1 MTGINKRVSCEVC
14 FKIMRSNHLNR
25 HIKIHD
31 VEAQLQLI
39 KRIQNAYKQMVFK
52 RRDVYDFKLFLGG
65 TIYEIL
71 QKGKI
76 QISHLTS
83 EQKEALDIYKRE
95 CDYKKLMFDNDKLVK
110 QHVLKINSEMQL
122 EDVTEVQLKKERE
135 EVENNNNW

>member
-1 MTGINKRVSCEVC
+1 MI
-14 FKIMRSNHLNR
+14 
-25 HIKIHD
+25 
-31 VEAQLQLI
+31 
-39 KRIQNAYKQMVFK
+39 FK
-52 RRDVYDFKLFLGG
+52 RRDVYHFKLILGG
-65 TIYEIL
+65 AIYKIL

>member
-1 MTGINKRVSCEVC
+1 MI
-14 FKIMRSNHLNR
+14 
-25 HIKIHD
+25 
-31 VEAQLQLI
+31 
-39 KRIQNAYKQMVFK
+39 FK
-52 RRDVYDFKLFLGG
+52 RRDVYHFKLILGG
-65 TIYEIL
+65 AIYKIL

-135 EVENNNNW
+135 EVENNNNNNW